1 VRVLVKVDS
10 SGYGPRG
17 VREIQP
23 TVIDRKKPLWYRRYR
38 GAAYL
43 VTFATLVWTLVMV
56 IPSPPFSYIPP
67 IIVGGGPGVWL
78 VLAYLLFIIVGIGGF
93 GALSAF
99 LTTVE
104 LHEGRTIDP
113 RTMWPALILLS
124 IGVTGSCLLLAVA
137 GAVGGYAATFET
149 SSGVSIDSLLSPYV
163 NPITVFVL
171 IAVVGACLAV
181 VSMARA
187 RWPAP

>member
-1 VRVLVKVDS
+1 MTA
-10 SGYGPRG
+10 PR
-17 VREIQP
+17 
-23 TVIDRKKPLWYRRYR
+23 IDRRKPLWYRRYR

-43 VTFATLVWTLVMV
+43 STLATLVWTVTMI
-56 IPSPPFSYIPP
+56 IPYPPFSYIPP
-67 IIVGGGPGVWL
+67 IIVGGGPGIWL
-78 VLAYLLFIIVGIGGF
+78 VLAYLLFIIVGVGGF

-104 LHEGRTIDP
+104 LHENRAIDP

-149 SSGVSIDSLLSPYV
+149 SSGSSIDSLLSPYV
-163 NPITVFVL
+163 NPITAFVL
-171 IAVVGACLAV
+171 LAVVGACLAV

>member
-1 VRVLVKVDS
+1 MKEIEPVR
-10 SGYGPRG
+10 
-17 VREIQP
+17 
-23 TVIDRKKPLWYRRYR
+23 IDRRKPLWYRRYR

-43 VTFATLVWTLVMV
+43 ATLATLVWTLVMV
-56 IPSPPFSYIPP
+56 IPSHPFSYIPP

-78 VLAYLLFIIVGIGGF
+78 VLAYLLFIMVGIGGF
-93 GALSAF
+93 GSLSAF

-113 RTMWPALILLS
+113 RMMWPALVLLS

-149 SSGVSIDSLLSPYV
+149 SSGASIDSLLSPYV
-163 NPITVFVL
+163 NPITVLVL

-187 RWPAP
+187 RWPVP